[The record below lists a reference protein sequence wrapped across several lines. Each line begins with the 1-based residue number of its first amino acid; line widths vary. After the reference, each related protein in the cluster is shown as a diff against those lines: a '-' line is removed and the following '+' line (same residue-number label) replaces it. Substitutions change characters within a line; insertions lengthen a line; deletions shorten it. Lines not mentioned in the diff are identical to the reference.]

1 MLIRA
6 GTLLLAAAGLL
17 SGPCPG
23 AATDGATTRK
33 ADADAV
39 CVVESVTD
47 GDTLRCLGG
56 RRVRLLLIDTP
67 EMDQGP
73 HGGAA
78 RDALLRLAPPGAELV
93 MEFDVER
100 EDRYGRTLAYLYDS
114 DGRMLNEEMARSGYA
129 LSLTYPPNVRHVE
142 RIREAVES
150 ARTARAGLWST
161 SAFECAPVDHRAG
174 RCPE

>member
-1 MLIRA
+1 MLVRA
-6 GTLLLAAAGLL
+6 GVLLLTAAGIL
-17 SGPCPG
+17 SGPCQG
-23 AATDGATTRK
+23 TRTDTADGTR
-33 ADADAV
+33 DDGSV
-39 CVVESVTD
+39 CIVASVTD
-47 GDTLRCLGG
+47 GDTLRCEGG

-73 HGGAA
+73 HGAAA
-78 RDALLRLAPPGAELV
+78 REVLLTMAPPGARLV

-114 DGRMLNEEMARSGYA
+114 AGRMLNEEMARSGHA

-142 RIREAVES
+142 RIRAAVEA
-150 ARTARAGLWST
+150 ARRRRAGLWAT

-174 RCPE
+174 RCAG